1 MGKKKYEPE
10 TYWELRSIA
19 QEEVVKQ
26 RADSKLN
33 VLAKSYKQAERYLTS
48 EIKKIYD
55 SFIRR
60 TGTTDEEV
68 ARLMQENAEPSVF
81 VELGQMAKT
90 IENKEVSDQVAAY
103 LTKLS
108 VKGRVTRLEQMK
120 AKAYVTAKR
129 VADKQMREMT
139 DFYVEEIY
147 NRHDETVVEAEM
159 IKLEQEIDEQFP
171 KNNKLYS
178 VNDDK
183 IEIEVWSD
191 KIKKPVEVIDV
202 ADELKNTKIKGLT
215 TRQVQNVLDT
225 RWVGSNYSKRIWN
238 DTDKL
243 AARLQELFT
252 VEKLT
257 GMSEDEM
264 ARAIAKEFDTNL
276 YVAKR
281 LIRTEANF
289 ITGQAQLKA
298 WKERGIEH
306 YILVVTLDL
315 RTSEICKAKDEE
327 QKVYKVE
334 EAIVNG
340 EKGNYP
346 PFHPWCR
353 TTVRAYFGS
362 RTLRGART
370 ANNPITNETF
380 VITNGTKYSEWENEL
395 IKRHSKETIAKAKK
409 EIRRANARNNKR
421 LIEQK
426 VG

>member
-1 MGKKKYEPE
+1 MAKKKYQPE

-19 QEEVVKQ
+19 QEEALKQ
-26 RADSKLN
+26 RTDSKMN
-33 VLAKSYKQAERYLTS
+33 VLIKSYKQAEKYLTN
-48 EIKKIYD
+48 EIKQIYD
-55 SFIRR
+55 SFIKR
-60 TGTTDEEV
+60 TDTTEQEV

-90 IENKEVSDQVAAY
+90 IENKEVSEQVSKY
-103 LTKLS
+103 LTSLS
-108 VKGRVTRLEQMK
+108 VKGRITRLEQLK
-120 AKAYVTAKR
+120 AKAYITTKQ

-147 NRHDETVVEAEM
+147 NRHDETIVESEM
-159 IKLEQEIDEQFP
+159 IKLESDLDKKYPNDDKI
-171 KNNKLYS
+171 YS
-178 VNDDK
+178 VDNGK

-191 KIKKPVEVIDV
+191 KIKKPKEVIDL
-202 ADELKNTKIKGLT
+202 AEELKDVKVKALT
-215 TRQVQNVLDT
+215 TRQVENVLNT
-225 RWVGSNYSKRIWN
+225 RWLGSNYSKRIWN

-243 AARLQELFT
+243 ASRLQELFT
-252 VEKLT
+252 VEKLS
-257 GMSEDEM
+257 GMGEDEM
-264 ARAIAKEFDTNL
+264 ARIIAKEFNSNL
-276 YVAKR
+276 YVARR

-289 ITGQAQLKA
+289 IANQAQLKA

-315 RTSEICKAKDEE
+315 RTSEICKDKDEE
-327 QKVYKVE
+327 QKVYKVD

-353 TTVRAYFGS
+353 TTVRAYFGG

-395 IKRHSKETIAKAKK
+395 IKRHGRDAIRKAKK
-409 EIRRANARNNKR
+409 EIRRKNAIQNKK
-421 LIEQK
+421 LINQR
-426 VG
+426 